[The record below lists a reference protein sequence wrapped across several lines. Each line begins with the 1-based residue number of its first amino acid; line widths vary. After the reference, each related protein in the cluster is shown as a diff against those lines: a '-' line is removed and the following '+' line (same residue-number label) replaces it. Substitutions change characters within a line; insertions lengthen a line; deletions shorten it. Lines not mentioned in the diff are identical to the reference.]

1 LSELASIIETYS
13 YSIILY
19 VIAIAVLL
27 LLTLIRFKKRRERK
41 IKGLTLARLKSMNP
55 REFEH
60 TMAELL
66 SRLGYK
72 DVKVIGGSGDL
83 GVDIIAKYKDDR
95 VVVQCKRYTSK
106 KVGSPELQMFIGMMV
121 TEYKASKGIYITT
134 SSFTKDAIELARR
147 HRIELWDGN
156 KLIDILM
163 NIS

>member
-1 LSELASIIETYS
+1 MSELVSIVEDS
-13 YSIILY
+13 ILY
-19 VIAIAVLL
+19 VITVVATLL
-27 LLTLIRFKKRRERK
+27 LLTLVIRFKRRK
-41 IKGLTLARLKSMNP
+41 GKKVKGLTLAKLKSMSP

-83 GVDIIAKYKDDR
+83 AVDIIAKYKDDI

>member
-1 LSELASIIETYS
+1 MSELASIIYS
-13 YSIILY
+13 SSILLY

-27 LLTLIRFKKRRERK
+27 STLIIFHKKRRGERR
-41 IKGLTLARLKSMNP
+41 IKGLTLAKLKSMSP
-55 REFEH
+55 KEFEY
-60 TMAELL
+60 TIAELL

-83 GVDIIAKYKDDR
+83 AVDIIAKYRDDR
-95 VVVQCKRYTSK
+95 VVVQCKRYTSR

-134 SSFTKDAIELARR
+134 SSFTRDAIELARR

-156 KLIDILM
+156 KLIDMLM
-163 NIS
+163 NI